1 MAFPP
6 LTKQGEGGR
15 EGGRRSLWH
24 TGGKREEEGGWK
36 GKLARDTHKFVQ
48 LTLWLGEGGECMW
61 TCIPKDT
68 GRENKLEKKDC
79 SSLRSMPVS
88 SSAGSIFRHE
98 MSLSRASLFMP
109 LLYFFG
115 VGGRMEESWVGQ
127 TETVR
132 EEGCCWG

>member
-48 LTLWLGEGGECMW
+48 LTLWLGEGGGSACGRAF
-61 TCIPKDT
+61 PKI
-68 GRENKLEKKDC
+68 REGKNKLEKKYC

-98 MSLSRASLFMP
+98 MSLSRS
-109 LLYFFG
+109 
-115 VGGRMEESWVGQ
+115 
-127 TETVR
+127 
-132 EEGCCWG
+132 